1 MRKTRS
7 ASDSASSAGDGDGD
21 GRPRPR
27 VERAVSAGGVVYRL
41 TPSLEVV
48 ICGRT
53 SDGVWGLPKGT
64 PDDGETIEQ
73 TALREVSEETGL
85 EVVIVNKIGVVE
97 YWFAREGVR
106 YHKWVHHFLMQSTG
120 GDTSQHDLEYDKVEW
135 RAVEDALRTLTFRNE
150 ANMVEKAHEMIEAMA

>member
-1 MRKTRS
+1 MKKTRS
-7 ASDSASSAGDGDGD
+7 ASDSASKPARRD
-21 GRPRPR
+21 GRAGPK

-41 TPSLEVV
+41 NPAIEVV

-64 PDDGETIEQ
+64 PDPGETIEE

-85 EVVIVNKIGVVE
+85 DVEIVAKVGVVE

-135 RAVEDALRTLTFRNE
+135 RPIEDALRTLTFRNE
-150 ANMVEKAHEMIEAMA
+150 ANMVEKAREMIEAMA